1 MSSTNN
7 IIQQRNF
14 EMIERLPG
22 EMIISESID
31 TCVEDEDMATYDAEI
46 LNRINTSGIAPHRL
60 LLTDWH

>member
-31 TCVEDEDMATYDAEI
+31 TCVEDEEI
-46 LNRINTSGIAPHRL
+46 LNRINTSGIAHRL